1 MCFGVLISL
10 SSSSMV
16 PESSALKQARDQHV
30 VVSFIV
36 FNIYRIKTKW
46 NLGLGFGVFRVLQLS
61 SWKWLECGFFCEY
74 AAC

>member
-36 FNIYRIKTKW
+36 FNIYRIKTNKVEF
-46 NLGLGFGVFRVLQLS
+46 GFGLWGV
-61 SWKWLECGFFCEY
+61 
-74 AAC
+74 